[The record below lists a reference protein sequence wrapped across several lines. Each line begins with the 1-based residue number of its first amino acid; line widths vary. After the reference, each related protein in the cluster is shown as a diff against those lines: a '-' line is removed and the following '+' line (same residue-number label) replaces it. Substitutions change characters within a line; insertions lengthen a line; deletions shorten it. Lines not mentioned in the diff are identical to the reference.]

1 MMSDSLNQQ
10 LARQL
15 GLFPLTNIVIAN
27 MIGAG
32 IFTTAGLL
40 MGVLNNPLLML
51 LLWGT
56 GGLIALFGA
65 LSYGELG
72 AAFPRAGGEYIFLSK
87 LYHPMVGFLSGW
99 VSFIVGFSAPIAAA
113 SIGFSEYFTRAFP
126 QILGVSTASGIVGPV
141 LIKKV
146 LSVSVILSFSLVHL
160 KGIEFGTKIQNYLTL
175 LKVGMIVFLIAAGF
189 TLGEGDFNH
198 FYEGSRF
205 TFDFAGWKSI
215 GLALMWIMFAFSG
228 WNAATYI
235 GSEIRNPNRNLP
247 FSLLLGTGV
256 VILLYIGLNM
266 LFIYAIPLEKMKGV
280 IAIGGLAVTNLFG
293 KSTGNLFSLLISFA
307 LLSSISAF
315 IILGPRVYYAMATE
329 GYFFKFVAKVH
340 PKSNVPVRA
349 ILVQSF
355 ISIVIVLSGSFD
367 QILTYMGFSLGI
379 FPIMAIIG
387 VFRLRFLGK
396 STHKLP
402 GYPLVQIIYI
412 LFGIS
417 MLLLAFLERP
427 VESMIAVTTV
437 LVGIPVYYFFKKY
450 N

>member
-1 MMSDSLNQQ
+1 MTDSLNQQ
-10 LARQL
+10 LARKL

-27 MIGAG
+27 MIGVG

-51 LLWGT
+51 LLWGA
-56 GGLIALFGA
+56 GGLIAVFGA

-72 AAFPRAGGEYIFLSK
+72 AAFPSAGGEYIFLSK
-87 LYHPMVGFLSGW
+87 LYHPLLGFLSGW

-126 QILGVSTASGIVGPV
+126 QFLDMSNTSGIVAPV
-141 LIKKV
+141 LVKKV

-160 KGIEFGTKIQNYLTL
+160 KGIEYGTKIQNYLTI

-198 FYEGSRF
+198 LYEGSRF

-215 GLALMWIMFAFSG
+215 GLSLMWIMFAFSG
-228 WNAATYI
+228 WNASTYI

-256 VILLYIGLNM
+256 VILLYICLNM
-266 LFIYAIPLEKMKGV
+266 LFIYAIPPEKMKGV
-280 IAIGGLAVTNLFG
+280 IAIGGLAVDNLFG
-293 KSTGNLFSLLISFA
+293 KSTANLFSLLISFA

-315 IILGPRVYYAMATE
+315 IILGPRVYYSMATE
-329 GYFFKFVAKVH
+329 GYFFKFVSKVH
-340 PKSNVPVRA
+340 PESNVPARA
-349 ILVQSF
+349 ILLQSF

-367 QILTYMGFSLGI
+367 QILTYMGFSLGV
-379 FPIMAIIG
+379 FPIIAVMG

-396 STHKLP
+396 STNKLP

-427 VESMIAVTTV
+427 VEAVIAVTTV
-437 LVGIPVYYFFKKY
+437 LSGIPVYFIFKKY